1 MIERNIINLNNT
13 PYQIIRDVWAGKF
26 IDNVNGGK
34 ILTDLIELW
43 KEYTETDY
51 VYQNGERVLFLKN
64 IVEPEW
70 FEIEDTNET
79 EQLQPESHTP

>member
-1 MIERNIINLNNT
+1 MRNIITLNNT
-13 PYQIIRDVWAGKF
+13 PYQIIREVWVGKF

-34 ILTDLIELW
+34 LLTDLIELW

-51 VYQNGERVLFLKN
+51 VYQDGERVMFLKN

-70 FEIEDTNET
+70 SEIQDIDESQ
-79 EQLQPESHTP
+79 QLRSEPHIA

>member
-1 MIERNIINLNNT
+1 MKNIITLNNT

-51 VYQNGERVLFLKN
+51 VYQNNDRVLFLKN
-64 IVEPEW
+64 IE
-70 FEIEDTNET
+70 EIEFIEILEEET
-79 EQLQPESHTP
+79 QCLIN